1 MDTLHVTT
9 WPWHHSQRAKAF
21 VVGSVHRKTTQRLCA
36 SKTMDQ
42 WLDLKLRC
50 LDTWAVFFPLI
61 WMHLNWGQGPSAS
74 QSYWSWE
81 QSCTS
86 PRVDTVG
93 RWGRR
98 VFSGPGMQRTRVAEA
113 SLMRKRNPKRHLGM
127 WRMWS
132 ENSAKIPL
140 SELSELSS
148 SLVFLCS
155 CLDWID
161 LKPRVEE
168 ETLVSCRLYLHRPF
182 CITDRILSVSS
193 VALVVSFI
201 LFLLKPLPSVVV
213 CLSLCFPCF
222 IQSAFP
228 RSCSGKPHTTIVI
241 DQFKDHDHSF
251 EFCDVNF
258 FKVSCCSFATF

>member
-1 MDTLHVTT
+1 MDTVHVTT

-50 LDTWAVFFPLI
+50 LDTLSCFFPLSLSI

-86 PRVDTVG
+86 LPRVEDTVG

-113 SLMRKRNPKRHLGM
+113 SLMGKRNPKRHLGM

-140 SELSELSS
+140 SELSEISSS

-168 ETLVSCRLYLHRPF
+168 ETLVSC
-182 CITDRILSVSS
+182 
-193 VALVVSFI
+193 
-201 LFLLKPLPSVVV
+201 
-213 CLSLCFPCF
+213 
-222 IQSAFP
+222 QSIPA
-228 RSCSGKPHTTIVI
+228 
-241 DQFKDHDHSF
+241 
-251 EFCDVNF
+251 
-258 FKVSCCSFATF
+258 